1 MSNPIIT
8 INMSKVANRP
18 ESFELILYE
27 TGGNLISQA
36 SADSTAVAQIKNSI
50 STDHSR
56 Q

>member
-1 MSNPIIT
+1 MSNSIIA

-27 TGGNLISQA
+27 MGGNLISQA
-36 SADSTAVAQIKNSI
+36 SPDSTAVAQKKNRI

>member
-1 MSNPIIT
+1 MSNTIIV

-27 TGGNLISQA
+27 TGGNLITQA
-36 SADSTAVAQIKNSI
+36 SADFTAVAQKKNSI
-50 STDHSR
+50 STDHSS